1 MIIDYSVD
9 FPFLV
14 PLEVIDFFVL
24 NYDWYILVL
33 ILPKRL
39 AFGLK
44 TNDKIVQKLFQKTK
58 NFRLKFSSQFQGSM
72 NKII

>member
-1 MIIDYSVD
+1 M
-9 FPFLV
+9 L
-14 PLEVIDFFVL
+14 L
-24 NYDWYILVL
+24 L

-39 AFGLK
+39 AFVLK

-58 NFRLKFSSQFQGSM
+58 TFRPKFSSQLQGSM